1 MGPPPLSEEVADTA
15 EVSMDNA
22 MGTLRAR
29 LAAVDELVARQEAS
43 PYAQRDHAGS
53 GSSGSGSGSGSSGSG
68 SGNRHH
74 RPGTPPGADDDEAAR
89 ADTVGKE
96 AAAAGQRGRDA
107 STLDEGEVA
116 GGPILAPE
124 LALIMR
130 RKAEAEKEIAA
141 AQAARAGFGASSP
154 AALAIRSPGAAAKRL
169 GRYTGSL
176 FSRGRRAGTP
186 SSVATQPSLAA
197 VAAVAEDGGVSGAGD
212 YAADY
217 SGGGDNAHDDGGG
230 DLSPTERLRRDKC
243 LAHGLPLASSWE
255 DPF

>member
-68 SGNRHH
+68 
-74 RPGTPPGADDDEAAR
+74 
-89 ADTVGKE
+89 
-96 AAAAGQRGRDA
+96 
-107 STLDEGEVA
+107 EVA

-154 AALAIRSPGAAAKRL
+154 AALAIRS
-169 GRYTGSL
+169 
-176 FSRGRRAGTP
+176 
-186 SSVATQPSLAA
+186 
-197 VAAVAEDGGVSGAGD
+197 
-212 YAADY
+212 
-217 SGGGDNAHDDGGG
+217 
-230 DLSPTERLRRDKC
+230 
-243 LAHGLPLASSWE
+243 
-255 DPF
+255 

>member
-53 GSSGSGSGSGSSGSG
+53 SG
-68 SGNRHH
+68 
-74 RPGTPPGADDDEAAR
+74 
-89 ADTVGKE
+89 
-96 AAAAGQRGRDA
+96 RGRDA

-197 VAAVAEDGGVSGAGD
+197 VGAVAEDGGVSGAGD
-212 YAADY
+212 HAADY